1 MRMFSKIVCGLA
13 VAPLLALGATQ
24 AVAAPQILGVIAS
37 AGPIEL
43 RCDYRECGAQFTSYC
58 LEQRRHSPDQGTP
71 YYIHD
76 TATVTLEGVRE
87 DGTVVALDV
96 AGLLTVSTERGH
108 SAIRMSVSKSIL
120 REFDLAAVRLSIGD
134 NATLVPEAIAG
145 DRRPHT
151 EADIAL
157 AAGPLSALAKQV
169 MMRGFTKIDAAR
181 VTASLINAL
190 PARGRTTELVRAAVW
205 QEVSPDAATPGYE
218 LARQGFERCYDAT
231 FVGLSSL
238 RQCLGSVHD
247 KFISELNVNYWQS
260 IETGS

>member
-1 MRMFSKIVCGLA
+1 MFRKIVFGAA

-24 AVAAPQILGVIAS
+24 VVAAPQILGVIAS
-37 AGPIEL
+37 AGPVEL

-58 LEQRRHSPDQGTP
+58 LEQRRNSPDQGTP

-169 MMRGFTKIDAAR
+169 MTRGFAKIDAAR
-181 VTASLINAL
+181 VTASLINVL
-190 PARGRTTELVRAAVW
+190 PARGRTTEAVRAAVW
-205 QEVSPDAATPGYE
+205 QEVSPDTGTPGYE

-231 FVGLSSL
+231 FVGMSSL